1 MIKPEWRWVAARKRD
16 FAKTFWKMATT
27 AGLSQN
33 QEGIFGSENLSSAYL
48 EPVTSEEEVDYSKVY
63 ALFTF
68 IASMEGQIS
77 VLKGEPLD
85 LLDDSNSYWYAISMS
100 I

>member
-1 MIKPEWRWVAARKRD
+1 
-16 FAKTFWKMATT
+16 MATAMDT
-27 AGLSQN
+27 D

-48 EPVTSEEEVDYSKVY
+48 EPVTSEEEIDYSKVY

-68 IASMEGQIS
+68 IASLEGQIS

-85 LLDDSNSYWYAISMS
+85 LLDDSNSYWYALLFCSLF
-100 I
+100 